1 LKKEIRKVIIFSLVL
16 GILLFILRIFI
27 CKPASLYGFYS
38 AISEIISVTL
48 FLLFIYVKYLWIFN
62 PLEKL
67 PKLKKKYNGIIKYK
81 KNENIME
88 KKIKV
93 FIKQTLLNIS
103 IKIKTDEM
111 NSISLNGYIVL
122 ENEEYILYYT
132 YITNPK
138 SEFSQNNPIQYGTC
152 RLTIDSVL
160 KFNGNYWNSR
170 GNIGDIYLNM
180 EDPHAQP

>member
-1 LKKEIRKVIIFSLVL
+1 
-16 GILLFILRIFI
+16 
-27 CKPASLYGFYS
+27 
-38 AISEIISVTL
+38 
-48 FLLFIYVKYLWIFN
+48 
-62 PLEKL
+62 
-67 PKLKKKYNGIIKYK
+67 
-81 KNENIME
+81 ME